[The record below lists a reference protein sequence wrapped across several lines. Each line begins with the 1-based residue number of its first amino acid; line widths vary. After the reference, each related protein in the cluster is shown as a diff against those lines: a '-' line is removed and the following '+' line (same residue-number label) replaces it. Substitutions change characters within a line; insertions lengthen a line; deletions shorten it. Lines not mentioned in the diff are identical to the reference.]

1 MPYLQVAMIY
11 IIGIDVSQWQGEIDY
26 EKVRNSGIE
35 VVYIKSSEGQSFVDP
50 YFEENYINAKANGLK
65 VGFYHYVI
73 ARTEEDA
80 ILEARHFVRTI
91 SGKEINCKLAMDF
104 ESFGELSISE
114 INNISKI
121 FLETVENLS
130 NKKTI
135 IYSDES
141 NARNVFSEE
150 IAIYYPLWIA
160 EYEVNEPGNNGKWK
174 NWEGWQFTDRGEV
187 YGING
192 NVDRDYFTK
201 EIFLEDSSV
210 IENPDKPVESQEYI
224 YIRVRKG
231 ETLSQIARNYNTT
244 VEELV
249 SLNGIPNPNLIY
261 INQLLKVPT
270 KVTGE
275 NNNYIEYVVR
285 RGDTLSKLAIEFGTT
300 VNTLV
305 ILNNI
310 SNPNLIYVGQRIQ
323 IPKTTI
329 SNCQDYTIQRGDTL
343 TSIAKKFSTTIGNI
357 AKTNGIKNVN
367 IIYAGDVIRI
377 CK

>member
-1 MPYLQVAMIY
+1 MPYLQVAMTY

-26 EKVRNSGIE
+26 VKVRNSGIE
-35 VVYIKSSEGQSFVDP
+35 VVYIKSSEGQNFVDP

-65 VGFYHYVI
+65 VGFYHYLI
-73 ARTEEDA
+73 ARTEEEA

-104 ESFGELSISE
+104 ESFGELSIQQ

-141 NARNVFSEE
+141 NARNVFSKEL
-150 IAIYYPLWIA
+150 AIYYPLWIA
-160 EYEVNEPGNNGKWK
+160 EYGVNEPGNNEKWA
-174 NWEGWQFTDRGEV
+174 NWEGWQFTDRGEIS
-187 YGING
+187 GING

-201 EIFLEDSSV
+201 EIFLDDSSV
-210 IENPDKPVESQEYI
+210 IENPDKPIESQEYI

-310 SNPNLIYVGQRIQ
+310 SNQNLIYVGQRIQ

-329 SNCQDYTIQRGDTL
+329 SNCQDYTIQGGDTL

-367 IIYAGDVIRI
+367 IIYAGDVIKI
-377 CK
+377 CR